1 MIGCRGAGVP
11 SALVLVPGA
20 LALIAQ
26 VLVLGDVRAQDDAV
40 MTAVRNAMAPA
51 LPFPASDEAGSLPVG
66 GNTAA
71 RWMVRPLQ
79 PDERTIEVLANP
91 LNEANQARA
100 ARAMAEIENNI
111 KAAQR
116 RAQVQYDSA
125 VAEARRTG
133 RSQEVDGV
141 TLSDEGLAGARI
153 DAESHV
159 TIDVAFNQPA
169 YTFTVSSS
177 VEPAIARQVVI
188 PGAAAVVTVPSNV
201 YRAGGIELFCEGE
214 SQIYLGGMNQP
225 DVTRTGDDQYQ
236 VTAGDTTPSGS
247 GKTLVLRL
255 RGNEMLIADVLKK
268 TDWHAL
274 LELLK

>member
-1 MIGCRGAGVP
+1 MTRLLA
-11 SALVLVPGA
+11 ALVL
-20 LALIAQ
+20 
-26 VLVLGDVRAQDDAV
+26 AV
-40 MTAVRNAMAPA
+40 FLQAPADEAITAVRKAMAPA
-51 LPFPASDEAGSLPVG
+51 LPFPASDEAGALPAG

-79 PDERTIEVLANP
+79 TGDQTIEVFANP

-100 ARAMAEIENNI
+100 NRAMAEIENNI

-125 VAEARRTG
+125 VAEAKRTG

-159 TIDVAFNQPA
+159 TIEVAFNQPT
-169 YTFTVSSS
+169 YTFRLSSS
-177 VEPAIARQVVI
+177 VEPALARQVVI

-201 YRAGGIELFCEGE
+201 YRAGGIEQLCEGE
-214 SQIYLGGMNQP
+214 SQVYLGGLTPP
-225 DVTRTGDDQYQ
+225 DVKHTGDHQYQ
-236 VTAGDTTPSGS
+236 VTAGATTPSGS

-255 RGNEMLIADVLKK
+255 RGNEMLIADVLRK
-268 TDWHAL
+268 TDWNAV